1 MAPKPTAETVPCR
14 QTRRR
19 IAPPEARQVN
29 GSWPKARGSLKLS
42 LRGAFKRLGEGVRE
56 ASVAEIAHVQAI
68 ARQEQAQC
76 LRALSAPAFHQ
87 RVAAQHRHMV
97 RGADIIDHLDEPPV
111 ADGVGG
117 V

>member
-1 MAPKPTAETVPCR
+1 MAPKPTAETVPRR

-19 IAPPEARQVN
+19 IPPPEALKFNV
-29 GSWPKARGSLKLS
+29 SWPKARGSLKLG
-42 LRGAFKRLGEGVRE
+42 LGCAFKRLGEGVRE

-68 ARQEQAQC
+68 AGQEQTQC

-97 RGADIIDHLDEPPV
+97 RGADIIDHLAEPPV